1 MYHIVALVFDGF
13 QSSGVISPFDVFNV
27 VNTLWHQQNGPGEP
41 LYACFL
47 ASADGKQ
54 VTASNGV
61 RMEVDFALAD
71 SPKADL
77 VLIPGIHHTE
87 IKGLLGSLE
96 KMDREKQWLAEQ
108 HRVGSYVA
116 ANCSGAFLLA
126 DTGALKQ
133 QSATTA
139 WWLAD
144 LFQQR
149 YPDVTYQGDT
159 LLVQNDRTFCTGAI
173 TANLGVMLQIVEA
186 QVGRQLALSCAKT
199 MLIDANQTYAS
210 PYLFVQEQSSH
221 QDTLVLEVESWMQ
234 RQLAHP
240 LNMEALASL
249 HAVSVRTLSR
259 RFKAANGVS
268 PSEYLQDLR
277 FEHIRLLLETTNL
290 SIEQLMERA
299 GYTSQSSLRRLFQ
312 KKLGMSPSAYRQMKL
327 EKTDSVAKVPNN

>member
-1 MYHIVALVFDGF
+1 MHHIVALVFDGF
-13 QSSGVISPFDVFNV
+13 QSSGVMSPFDVFNV
-27 VNTLWHQQNGPGEP
+27 TNTLWHQQNGPGDA
-41 LYACFL
+41 LYSCYL

-61 RMEVDFALAD
+61 RMEVDFALRDAL
-71 SPKADL
+71 KADL

-87 IKGLLGSLE
+87 IKGLLGSLQ
-96 KMDREKQWLAEQ
+96 KMDREKQWLVDQ
-108 HRVGSYVA
+108 HRQGAYIA

-126 DTGALKQ
+126 DTGVLNQ

-149 YPDVTYQGDT
+149 YPEVTYQADT
-159 LLVQNDRTFCTGAI
+159 LLVQNQKTFCTGAM

-240 LNMEALASL
+240 LDMEALASL

-259 RFKAANGVS
+259 RFKKANGVP

-277 FEHIRLLLETTNL
+277 FEHIRLLLETTSL
-290 SIEQLMERA
+290 SIEQLIERV
-299 GYTSQSSLRRLFQ
+299 GYSSQSSLRRLFQ
-312 KKLGMSPSAYRQMKL
+312 NKLGMSPSAYRQMKQVESSL
-327 EKTDSVAKVPNN
+327 KQEENR